1 LPENLFAL
9 TLGVIVRRI
18 KEVDA
23 VVNGRPAGSARRGWP
38 EAIDECPNK
47 NRIFFAF
54 AIEWNSGMYSGDPA
68 VFFVLSVII
77 DEVIE

>member
-1 LPENLFAL
+1 MVSTFLGEVGFGYPEP
-9 TLGVIVRRI
+9 RDR
-18 KEVDA
+18 
-23 VVNGRPAGSARRGWP
+23 RPAGSARRGWP